1 MLGGLGPLGIL
12 ILPKLFVFMLIED
25 ERSSFLKNE
34 SSGRLRGQ
42 VEGGDWDNCGED
54 GLGVGTGMAR
64 GLRPE
69 AEGAASIST
78 MVFEE
83 ANPAPVSQRWVVG
96 SIRRLI
102 FVWTLVL
109 S

>member
-1 MLGGLGPLGIL
+1 MREV
-12 ILPKLFVFMLIED
+12 LF
-25 ERSSFLKNE
+25 KNE

-54 GLGVGTGMAR
+54 GLVGVGTGMAR

-78 MVFEE
+78 MVFEG
-83 ANPAPVSQRWVVG
+83 ANPAPVSQRWTVG

-102 FVWTLVL
+102 D
-109 S
+109 